1 VHNTLEGSCN
11 LLNNIQK
18 EEIMHLLKKI
28 TAIAIL
34 VMAVQ
39 AVYSQDTEIHGYVRN
54 YTGALTDDQG
64 NFSIIQNTLDLDIEK
79 TGMDM
84 GFKVNPYV
92 YHYMN
97 DRLDYGLREAY
108 IDLYFKS
115 MDIRLGKQQIIWG
128 QADGV
133 FITDVVSPKN
143 LREFL
148 LPEFD
153 EIRVGI
159 TSLKADYYVGNH
171 TFELVWAPEFV
182 PTQYPDRESIWFP
195 SMFPDYANID
205 KSQKNVKASIEN
217 SEIFFK
223 YSLLSSALDLE
234 LMGGYMW
241 DDDPAMH
248 MDRFNTNPQT
258 PMPDSLVI
266 RPQHHRISLAG
277 GSFSTDIGGVVLRGE
292 GAFYDDKYFP
302 TTSRTD
308 QDGVVK
314 KDYAHYLMGLDFII
328 GGVNF
333 STQFIQETILD
344 YEDPIRQDEFENTM
358 TFLAKDDFFRD
369 KLTLEF
375 FMYYGFKHEDALIR
389 PKATYEVASGV
400 NLITGANLFTGT
412 EGRFGQYNQND
423 MVYFKLK
430 YDF

>member
-1 VHNTLEGSCN
+1 MK
-11 LLNNIQK
+11 LLN
-18 EEIMHLLKKI
+18 KI
-28 TAIAIL
+28 TAIALLLI
-34 VMAVQ
+34 AVQ
-39 AVYSQDTEIHGYVRN
+39 ATYAQDTEIHGYVRN

-64 NFSIIQNTLDLDIEK
+64 NYSIIQNTLDLDIEK

-92 YHYMN
+92 YHYVN

-115 MDIRLGKQQIIWG
+115 MDLRLGKQQIIWG

-148 LPEFD
+148 LPDFE

-159 TSLKADYYVGNH
+159 TSLKADYYVGNN
-171 TFELVWAPEFV
+171 TFELVLVPEFV
-182 PTQYPDRESIWFP
+182 PTQYPDKVSIWFP
-195 SMFPDYANID
+195 SMYQDYATID
-205 KSQKNVKASIEN
+205 KSQKDIKPSIEN
-217 SEIFFK
+217 SEVFFK
-223 YSLLSSALDLE
+223 YSLLSSALDME
-234 LMGGYMW
+234 LMAGYMW
-241 DDDPAMH
+241 DDDPGMH

-266 RPQHHRISLAG
+266 RPKHHRISLAG
-277 GSFSTDIGGVVLRGE
+277 GSFSTDIGGLVLRGE
-292 GAFYDDKYFP
+292 GAFYEGKYFQ
-302 TTSRTD
+302 TTSRSD
-308 QDGVVK
+308 RDGVVS
-314 KDYAHYLMGLDFII
+314 KDYAHYLVGLDFIV
-328 GGVNF
+328 GGVNL
-333 STQFIQETILD
+333 STQFIQEAIMD
-344 YEDPIRQDEFENTM
+344 YEDPIRQDEFESTM

-369 KLTLEF
+369 KLTMELF
-375 FMYYGFKHEDALIR
+375 TYYGFKHQDALIR
-389 PKATYEVASGV
+389 PKATYEVGSGV

-412 EGRFGQYNQND
+412 EGRFGQFNQND

>member
-1 VHNTLEGSCN
+1 MNV
-11 LLNNIQK
+11 
-18 EEIMHLLKKI
+18 LKKI

-39 AVYSQDTEIHGYVRN
+39 AVYSQDPEIHGYVRN
-54 YTGALTDDQG
+54 YTGALTDDPG
-64 NFSIIQNTLDLDIEK
+64 NFSIIQNTLNLDIEK

-84 GFKVNPYV
+84 GFKVNPYL
-92 YHYMN
+92 YHYTN
-97 DRLDYGLREAY
+97 NEIDLGLREAY

-148 LPEFD
+148 LPNFE

-159 TSLKADYYVGNH
+159 TSLKADYYAGNH
-171 TFELVWAPEFV
+171 TFELVWVPEFV

-195 SMFPDYANID
+195 SMFPDDATVD
-205 KSQKNVKASIEN
+205 QSQKEINPSIEN
-217 SEIFFK
+217 SEVFFK
-223 YSLLSSALDLE
+223 YSLLSSELDLE
-234 LMGGYMW
+234 LMAGYMW

-248 MDRFNTNPQT
+248 MDRYNTNPQI
-258 PMPDSLVI
+258 PMPDSLVL
-266 RPQHHRISLAG
+266 RPQHHRITLAG

-302 TTSRTD
+302 VTSILD
-308 QDGVVK
+308 EDGLVT
-314 KDYAHYLMGLDFII
+314 KDYAHYLVGLDFII

-375 FMYYGFKHEDALIR
+375 FMYYGFENQDALIR
-389 PKATYEVASGV
+389 PTATYEVGNGV

-412 EGRFGQYNQND
+412 EGRFGQFNPND
-423 MVYFKLK
+423 MVYFKLR

>member
-1 VHNTLEGSCN
+1 MVFQIGYT
-11 LLNNIQK
+11 
-18 EEIMHLLKKI
+18 
-28 TAIAIL
+28 
-34 VMAVQ
+34 
-39 AVYSQDTEIHGYVRN
+39 QDADIHGYVRN
-54 YTGALTDDQG
+54 YTGVLADDG
-64 NFSIIQNTLDLDIEK
+64 NFSIIQNTLNMDITK

-92 YHYMN
+92 YHYVN

-148 LPEFD
+148 LPDFE
-153 EIRVGI
+153 EIRGGI
-159 TSLKADYYVGNH
+159 TSLKANYYVNNH
-171 TFELVWAPEFV
+171 TFELVMAPEFV
-182 PTQYPDRESIWFP
+182 PTQYPVKESTWFP
-195 SMFPDYANID
+195 AMYPGNAYID
-205 KSQKNVKASIEN
+205 SSQKDVKASVEN
-217 SEIFFK
+217 SEVFFK

-248 MDRFNTNPQT
+248 MERFMNPQT
-258 PMPDSLVI
+258 QALDSLVI
-266 RPQHHRISLAG
+266 HPQHHRISLAG
-277 GSFSTDIGGVVLRGE
+277 GSFSTDIKGVVLRGE

-302 TTSRTD
+302 TTSITD
-308 QDGVVK
+308 QDGVVT
-314 KDYAHYLMGLDFII
+314 KDYAHYLVGFDFII
-328 GGVNF
+328 SGVNF

-344 YEDPIRQDEFENTM
+344 YEEDIRQDEVENTM

-369 KLTLEF
+369 KLTLELF
-375 FMYYGFKHEDALIR
+375 TYYGFKHKDALIR
-389 PKATYEVASGV
+389 PKATYDMGRGV
-400 NLITGANLFTGT
+400 NFIAGANLFTGT

>member
-1 VHNTLEGSCN
+1 
-11 LLNNIQK
+11 
-18 EEIMHLLKKI
+18 MHVLKKI

-39 AVYSQDTEIHGYVRN
+39 AVYSQDPEIHGYVRN
-54 YTGALTDDQG
+54 YTGALTDDPG
-64 NFSIIQNTLDLDIEK
+64 NFSIIQNTLNLDIEK

-84 GFKVNPYV
+84 GFKVNPNL
-92 YHYMN
+92 YHYTN
-97 DRLDYGLREAY
+97 DEIDLGLREAY

-148 LPEFD
+148 LPNFE

-171 TFELVWAPEFV
+171 TFELVWVPEFV

-195 SMFPDYANID
+195 SMFPDDATID
-205 KSQKNVKASIEN
+205 QSQKEINPSIEN
-217 SEIFFK
+217 SEVFFK
-223 YSLLSSALDLE
+223 YSLLSSQLDLE
-234 LMGGYMW
+234 LMAGYMW

-248 MDRFNTNPQT
+248 MDRYNTNPQI

-266 RPQHHRISLAG
+266 HPQHHRITLAG
-277 GSFSTDIGGVVLRGE
+277 GSFSTDIGGLVLRGE
-292 GAFYDDKYFP
+292 GAFYDDKYFSVA
-302 TTSRTD
+302 TMSD
-308 QDGVVK
+308 EDGLVT
-314 KDYAHYLMGLDFII
+314 KDYAHYLLGLDFVI

-358 TFLAKDDFFRD
+358 TFLAKDDLFRD

-375 FMYYGFKHEDALIR
+375 FMYYGFKNQDALIR
-389 PKATYEVASGV
+389 PTATYEVGSGL

-412 EGRFGQYNQND
+412 QGRFGQFNQND
-423 MVYFKLK
+423 MVYFKLR